1 MLLNQ
6 KHGLLDPEFSLGT
19 KRKRSED
26 EDTGMDMFWNLI
38 ESEDKTIPPK
48 DGFIKLMFNLST
60 KTSTTSIFQIIDEQL
75 LGDLV
80 RYLKRNAEFNFVK
93 GVCNIDMHQKMR
105 SQYPVMT
112 DIIVN
117 LANEDGF
124 LSKPLSKFSLAIVN
138 HTLSVLN
145 SSVGRSEHDYF
156 PRTEN

>member
-1 MLLNQ
+1 M
-6 KHGLLDPEFSLGT
+6 
-19 KRKRSED
+19 
-26 EDTGMDMFWNLI
+26 
-38 ESEDKTIPPK
+38 
-48 DGFIKLMFNLST
+48 
-60 KTSTTSIFQIIDEQL
+60 
-75 LGDLV
+75 
-80 RYLKRNAEFNFVK
+80 K
-93 GVCNIDMHQKMR
+93 GVCNIGMHQKMR

-112 DIIVN
+112 DIFVN